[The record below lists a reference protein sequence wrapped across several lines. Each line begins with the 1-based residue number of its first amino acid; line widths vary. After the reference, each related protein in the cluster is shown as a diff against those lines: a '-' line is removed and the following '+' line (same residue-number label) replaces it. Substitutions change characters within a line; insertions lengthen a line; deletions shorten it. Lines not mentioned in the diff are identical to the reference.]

1 MNLIRTGKAGTLE
14 SSDVMVTVRS
24 NPANSIEL
32 NMKSLVEKR
41 FGNHIRTIVL
51 GLLEKMDVR
60 SVIVDIDDR
69 SALDCVIQARVET
82 AVYRAAGIST
92 FHWGEEADE

>member
-24 NPANSIEL
+24 NPDKKMEINL
-32 NMKSLVEKR
+32 KSLVEKR
-41 FGNHIRTIVL
+41 FGKHIRSIVL
-51 GLLEKMDVR
+51 GMLDEMGVH
-60 SVIVDIDDR
+60 SAIVDIDDR
-69 SALDCVIQARVET
+69 SALDCVIRARVET

-92 FHWGEEADE
+92 FHWGEEAKK

>member
-24 NPANSIEL
+24 SPEKNIEL
-32 NMKSLVEKR
+32 NIKSLVEKR

-51 GLLEKMDVR
+51 GILEQMGVR
-60 SVIVDIDDR
+60 SAIVDIDDR

-92 FHWGEEADE
+92 FHWGKEEDK